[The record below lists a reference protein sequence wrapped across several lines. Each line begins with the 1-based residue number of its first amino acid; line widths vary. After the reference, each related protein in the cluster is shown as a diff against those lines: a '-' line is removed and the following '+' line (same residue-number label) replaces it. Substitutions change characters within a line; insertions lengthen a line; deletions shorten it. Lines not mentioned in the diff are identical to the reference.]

1 MSLIETPIC
10 NFNEP
15 IQDFSLLSTEEIT
28 VSLKDIQGPEG
39 TLIMFICNHCPY
51 VQAIMKEAVTISNTI
66 KGLGIH
72 TVAIMPNDTEYESED
87 SFDNMKL
94 FSKQN
99 HFPFPYLLDESQEVA
114 KKFGAVCTPDFFGY
128 NNKGQLQ
135 YRGRIRKLN
144 HLTPVMED
152 ESELLSAMK
161 LIASNGQGPKKQF
174 ASMGCSIKWK

>member
-15 IQDFSLLSTEEIT
+15 IKDFSLLSTEEIT

-51 VQAIMKEAVTISNTI
+51 VKAIIKEAVTISN
-66 KGLGIH
+66 KLQSLGVGA
-72 TVAIMPNDTEYESED
+72 VAIMPNDTEYESED

-99 HFPFPYLLDESQEVA
+99 HFSFPYLLDESQEVA

-144 HLTPVMED
+144 HLTPVMEG

-161 LIASNGQGPKKQF
+161 LIVSNGQGPKKQF

>member
-15 IQDFSLLSTEEIT
+15 IKDFSLLSTEEIT

-51 VQAIMKEAVTISNTI
+51 VKAIIKEAVTIRNKLQS
-66 KGLGIH
+66 LGVG

-99 HFPFPYLLDESQEVA
+99 HFSFPYLLDESQEVA

-144 HLTPVMED
+144 HLTPVMEG

-161 LIASNGQGPKKQF
+161 LIVSNGQGPKKQF
-174 ASMGCSIKWK
+174 ASMGCSIKWR

>member
-15 IQDFSLLSTEEIT
+15 IKDFSLLSTEEIT

-51 VQAIMKEAVTISNTI
+51 VKAIIKEAITISN
-66 KGLGIH
+66 KLQSLGVGA
-72 TVAIMPNDTEYESED
+72 VAIMPNDTEYESED

-99 HFPFPYLLDESQEVA
+99 HFSFPYLLDESQEVA

-144 HLTPVMED
+144 HLTPVMEG

-161 LIASNGQGPKKQF
+161 LIVSNGQGPKKQF

>member
-135 YRGRIRKLN
+135 YRGRIRRLN
-144 HLTPVMED
+144 HLTPVMGG

-161 LIASNGQGPKKQF
+161 LIASNRQGPKKQF

>member
-114 KKFGAVCTPDFFGY
+114 RKFGAVCTPDFFGY

-144 HLTPVMED
+144 HLTPVMEG

-161 LIASNGQGPKKQF
+161 LIVSNGQGPKKQF

>member
-1 MSLIETPIC
+1 M
-10 NFNEP
+10 
-15 IQDFSLLSTEEIT
+15 T

-66 KGLGIH
+66 KSLGIH

-99 HFPFPYLLDESQEVA
+99 HFLFPYLLDESQEVA
-114 KKFGAVCTPDFFGY
+114 RKFGAVCTPDFFGY

-135 YRGRIRKLN
+135 YRGRIRRLN
-144 HLTPVMED
+144 HLTPVMEG

>member
-15 IQDFSLLSTEEIT
+15 IKDFSLLSTEEMT

-51 VQAIMKEAVTISNTI
+51 VKAIIKEAVTISN
-66 KGLGIH
+66 KLQSLGVGA
-72 TVAIMPNDTEYESED
+72 VAIMPNDTEYESED

-99 HFPFPYLLDESQEVA
+99 HFSFPYLLDESQEVA

-144 HLTPVMED
+144 QLTPVMEG

-161 LIASNGQGPKKQF
+161 LIVSNGQGPKKQF

>member
-1 MSLIETPIC
+1 MSLIKTPIC

-15 IQDFSLLSTEEIT
+15 IKDFSLLSTEEIT

-99 HFPFPYLLDESQEVA
+99 HFPFPYLLDETQEIA

-144 HLTPVMED
+144 HLTPVMEG
-152 ESELLSAMK
+152 ESELL
-161 LIASNGQGPKKQF
+161 
-174 ASMGCSIKWK
+174 

>member
-15 IQDFSLLSTEEIT
+15 IKDFSLLSTEEIT
-28 VSLKDIQGPEG
+28 VSLKDIQGPKG

-114 KKFGAVCTPDFFGY
+114 RKFGAVCTPDFFGY

-144 HLTPVMED
+144 HLTPVMEV

>member
-10 NFNEP
+10 NFNDP
-15 IQDFSLLSTEEIT
+15 IKDFSLLSTEEIT

-51 VQAIMKEAVTISNTI
+51 VKAIIKEAITISN
-66 KGLGIH
+66 KLQSLGVGA
-72 TVAIMPNDTEYESED
+72 VAIMPNDTEYESED

-99 HFPFPYLLDESQEVA
+99 HFSFPYLLDESQEVA

-144 HLTPVMED
+144 HLTPVMEG

-161 LIASNGQGPKKQF
+161 LIVSNGQGPKKQF

>member
-15 IQDFSLLSTEEIT
+15 IKDFSLLSTEEIT

-51 VQAIMKEAVTISNTI
+51 VKAIIKEAVTIRNKLQS
-66 KGLGIH
+66 LGVG

-99 HFPFPYLLDESQEVA
+99 HFSFPYLLDESQEVA

-144 HLTPVMED
+144 HLTPVMEG

-161 LIASNGQGPKKQF
+161 LIVSNGQGPKKQF

>member
-1 MSLIETPIC
+1 MSLIKTPIC

-15 IQDFSLLSTEEIT
+15 IKDFSLLSTEEIT
-28 VSLKDIQGPEG
+28 VSLKDIQGPKG

-51 VQAIMKEAVTISNTI
+51 VQAIIKEAVTIRNKLQS
-66 KGLGIH
+66 LGVGA
-72 TVAIMPNDTEYESED
+72 VAIMPNDTEYESED

-135 YRGRIRKLN
+135 YRGRI
-144 HLTPVMED
+144 
-152 ESELLSAMK
+152 
-161 LIASNGQGPKKQF
+161 
-174 ASMGCSIKWK
+174 

>member
-15 IQDFSLLSTEEIT
+15 IKDFSLLSTEEIT

-66 KGLGIH
+66 NGLGIH

-161 LIASNGQGPKKQF
+161 LIVSNGQGPKKQF

>member
-15 IQDFSLLSTEEIT
+15 IKDFSLLSTEEIT

-94 FSKQN
+94 FSKKIILSFSLN
-99 HFPFPYLLDESQEVA
+99 LNICFALFILSEKILITIFLFSLL
-114 KKFGAVCTPDFFGY
+114 
-128 NNKGQLQ
+128 
-135 YRGRIRKLN
+135 
-144 HLTPVMED
+144 
-152 ESELLSAMK
+152 
-161 LIASNGQGPKKQF
+161 LILF
-174 ASMGCSIKWK
+174 LI

>member
-15 IQDFSLLSTEEIT
+15 IKDFSLLSTEEIT
-28 VSLKDIQGPEG
+28 ISLKDIQGPKG

-144 HLTPVMED
+144 HLTPVMEGK
-152 ESELLSAMK
+152 SELLSAMK
-161 LIASNGQGPKKQF
+161 LIASNGHGPKKQF

>member
-15 IQDFSLLSTEEIT
+15 IKDFSLLSTEEIT

-114 KKFGAVCTPDFFGY
+114 KKFGAPNFFA
-128 NNKGQLQ
+128 
-135 YRGRIRKLN
+135 
-144 HLTPVMED
+144 T
-152 ESELLSAMK
+152 S
-161 LIASNGQGPKKQF
+161 
-174 ASMGCSIKWK
+174 

>member
-15 IQDFSLLSTEEIT
+15 IKDFSLLSTEEIT

-51 VQAIMKEAVTISNTI
+51 VKAIIKEAVTISN
-66 KGLGIH
+66 KLQSLGVG

-87 SFDNMKL
+87 SFNNMKL

-99 HFPFPYLLDESQEVA
+99 HFSFPYLLDESQEVA

-144 HLTPVMED
+144 HLTPVMEG

-161 LIASNGQGPKKQF
+161 LIVSNGQGPKKQF

>member
-1 MSLIETPIC
+1 LTLTAGHPTP
-10 NFNEP
+10 
-15 IQDFSLLSTEEIT
+15 SASWTEI
-28 VSLKDIQGPEG
+28 LPGDGARRCKP
-39 TLIMFICNHCPY
+39 
-51 VQAIMKEAVTISNTI
+51 K
-66 KGLGIH
+66 K
-72 TVAIMPNDTEYESED
+72 
-87 SFDNMKL
+87 
-94 FSKQN
+94 N

-144 HLTPVMED
+144 HLTPFMKG

>member
-15 IQDFSLLSTEEIT
+15 IKDFSLLSTEEMT

-51 VQAIMKEAVTISNTI
+51 VKAIMKEAVTISSII

-144 HLTPVMED
+144 HLTPVMEG

-161 LIASNGQGPKKQF
+161 LIVSNGQGPKKQF

>member
-1 MSLIETPIC
+1 
-10 NFNEP
+10 
-15 IQDFSLLSTEEIT
+15 
-28 VSLKDIQGPEG
+28 
-39 TLIMFICNHCPY
+39 
-51 VQAIMKEAVTISNTI
+51 
-66 KGLGIH
+66 
-72 TVAIMPNDTEYESED
+72 MPNDTEYESED

-135 YRGRIRKLN
+135 YRGRIRRLN
-144 HLTPVMED
+144 HLTPVMEG

>member
-15 IQDFSLLSTEEIT
+15 IKDFSLLSTEEIT

-51 VQAIMKEAVTISNTI
+51 VKAIIKEAVTIRNKLQS
-66 KGLGIH
+66 LGVGA
-72 TVAIMPNDTEYESED
+72 VAIMPNDTEYESED

-99 HFPFPYLLDESQEVA
+99 HFSFPYLLDESQEVA

-144 HLTPVMED
+144 HLTPVMEG

-161 LIASNGQGPKKQF
+161 LIVSNGQGPKKQF

>member
-15 IQDFSLLSTEEIT
+15 IKDFSLLSTEEIT

-51 VQAIMKEAVTISNTI
+51 VKAIIKEAVTISN
-66 KGLGIH
+66 KLQSLGVGA
-72 TVAIMPNDTEYESED
+72 VAIMPNDTEYESED
-87 SFDNMKL
+87 SFNNMKL

-99 HFPFPYLLDESQEVA
+99 HFSFPYLLDESQEVA

-144 HLTPVMED
+144 HLTPVMEG

-161 LIASNGQGPKKQF
+161 LIVSNGQGPKKQF

>member
-15 IQDFSLLSTEEIT
+15 IKDFSLLSTEEIT
-28 VSLKDIQGPEG
+28 VSLKDIQGPKG

-51 VQAIMKEAVTISNTI
+51 VQAIMKEAVNISNTI

-144 HLTPVMED
+144 HLTPVMKG

>member
-15 IQDFSLLSTEEIT
+15 IKDFSLLSTEEIT
-28 VSLKDIQGPEG
+28 VSFKDIQGPEG

-51 VQAIMKEAVTISNTI
+51 VKAIIKEAVTISN
-66 KGLGIH
+66 KLQSLGVGA
-72 TVAIMPNDTEYESED
+72 VAIMPNDTEYESED
-87 SFDNMKL
+87 SFNNMKL

-99 HFPFPYLLDESQEVA
+99 HFSFPYLLDESQEVA

-144 HLTPVMED
+144 HLTPVMEG

-161 LIASNGQGPKKQF
+161 LIVSNGQGPKKQF

>member
-15 IQDFSLLSTEEIT
+15 IKDFSLLSTEEIT

-99 HFPFPYLLDESQEVA
+99 HFLFPYLLDESQEVA
-114 KKFGAVCTPDFFGY
+114 RKFGAVCTPDFFGY

-144 HLTPVMED
+144 HLTPVMEG

-161 LIASNGQGPKKQF
+161 LIVSNGQGPKKQF

>member
-114 KKFGAVCTPDFFGY
+114 RKFGAVCTPDFFGY

-144 HLTPVMED
+144 LT
-152 ESELLSAMK
+152 K
-161 LIASNGQGPKKQF
+161 GF
-174 ASMGCSIKWK
+174 

>member
-15 IQDFSLLSTEEIT
+15 IKDFSLLSTEEIT

-99 HFPFPYLLDESQEVA
+99 HFPFPYLLDETQEIA

-144 HLTPVMED
+144 HLTPVMEV

>member
-10 NFNEP
+10 NINEP
-15 IQDFSLLSTEEIT
+15 IKDFSLLSTEEIT
-28 VSLKDIQGPEG
+28 VSLKDIQGPKG

-51 VQAIMKEAVTISNTI
+51 VQAIMKEAVTISNII

-144 HLTPVMED
+144 HLTPVMEG
-152 ESELLSAMK
+152 ESELLSAME
-161 LIASNGQGPKKQF
+161 LIASNGQGPKKQL

>member
-1 MSLIETPIC
+1 MASLETPIC
-10 NFNEP
+10 NFGWRAEN
-15 IQDFSLLSTEEIT
+15 FNLLGVDGKHYDLEAARGQNG
-28 VSLKDIQGPEG
+28 L
-39 TLIMFICNHCPY
+39 LIMFICNHCPY

-144 HLTPVMED
+144 HLTPVMEG

>member
-15 IQDFSLLSTEEIT
+15 IKDFSLLSTEEIT

-51 VQAIMKEAVTISNTI
+51 VKAIIKEAVTISN
-66 KGLGIH
+66 KLQSLGVGA
-72 TVAIMPNDTEYESED
+72 VAIMPNDTEYESED

-99 HFPFPYLLDESQEVA
+99 HFSFPYLLDESQEVA

-144 HLTPVMED
+144 QLTPVMEG

-161 LIASNGQGPKKQF
+161 LIVSNGQGPKKQF

>member
-15 IQDFSLLSTEEIT
+15 IKDFSLLSTEEIT

-51 VQAIMKEAVTISNTI
+51 VKAIMKEAVTISSII

-144 HLTPVMED
+144 HLTPVMEG

-161 LIASNGQGPKKQF
+161 LITSNGLGPKKQF

>member
-15 IQDFSLLSTEEIT
+15 IKDFSLLSTEEIT

-51 VQAIMKEAVTISNTI
+51 VKAIIKEAVTISN
-66 KGLGIH
+66 KLRSLGVGA
-72 TVAIMPNDTEYESED
+72 VAIMPNDTEYESED

-99 HFPFPYLLDESQEVA
+99 HFSFPYLLDESQEVA
-114 KKFGAVCTPDFFGY
+114 KNLV
-128 NNKGQLQ
+128 Q
-135 YRGRIRKLN
+135 
-144 HLTPVMED
+144 
-152 ESELLSAMK
+152 SAP
-161 LIASNGQGPKKQF
+161 LIFLAIITKDNF
-174 ASMGCSIKWK
+174 SIEAE

>member
-15 IQDFSLLSTEEIT
+15 IKDFSLLSTEEIT

-51 VQAIMKEAVTISNTI
+51 VQAIMKEAITISNTI

-94 FSKQN
+94 FSK
-99 HFPFPYLLDESQEVA
+99 
-114 KKFGAVCTPDFFGY
+114 KKSFFFS
-128 NNKGQLQ
+128 LPA
-135 YRGRIRKLN
+135 R
-144 HLTPVMED
+144 
-152 ESELLSAMK
+152 
-161 LIASNGQGPKKQF
+161 
-174 ASMGCSIKWK
+174 